1 MHLIVREHERIP
13 VVAERERADERAL
26 TDAESE
32 LLLRTCELA
41 RIPAVVGAYR
51 SVKFRSYCGVI
62 QAGSLVVEVLP
73 KIAQDDGFDRALL
86 LRMIALASDFPL
98 AAVDS
103 DRLAM
108 QGHSLLLALV
118 RWYCDELQAQM
129 HQGMLKQ
136 YVTAAEPLASIRGRW
151 RPDVDALRHAGRRD
165 RMHCEFDELTA
176 NNRYNQALKAALRRV
191 MPLVRQSDVVSRQV
205 AQLLGWMVDVDDVVV
220 RAAQLDE
227 LPMNRLTQRYSRAL
241 MMARWFLSSHSPD
254 LSNGREA
261 GLALLFDMNAL
272 FQRTLGALIRRV
284 LPEGLHLREEGPRRY
299 LATDELGQRQFQ
311 MRPDLCILRGD
322 EVLAIADA
330 KWKLLDL
337 SASAGQPGV
346 AQADAYQLHAYASA
360 YGCTRVALWYPCPGA
375 RDEPNEQGSRLYEF
389 SGGATDEPLRQLLVQ
404 QVAMPFPVA
413 GERWI
418 DAMTSEVRAQ
428 LGLLLGASVGPG
440 PGDLS
445 LARYWAGKCPLSMSD
460 LSQPEG

>member
-1 MHLIVREHERIP
+1 MHLVVREHERIP
-13 VVAERERADERAL
+13 VVAERQRADERAL
-26 TDAESE
+26 TVAESE
-32 LLLRTCELA
+32 LLLRTCERE

-51 SVKFRSYCGVI
+51 AVKFRSYCGVI
-62 QAGSLVVEVLP
+62 QAVALVVEVLP

-103 DRLAM
+103 DRLAL

-118 RWYCDELQAQM
+118 RWYCDELQTQM

-136 YVTAAEPLASIRGRW
+136 YVTEADALGSIRGRW

-191 MPLVRQSDVVSRQV
+191 MPLVRQSEGVSRQV

-220 RAAQLDE
+220 RAFQIDQ

-241 MMARWFLSSHSPD
+241 MMARWFLSEESPA
-254 LSNGREA
+254 LSRGREA

-272 FQRTLGALIRRV
+272 FQRTLGALLRRV
-284 LPEGLHLREEGPRRY
+284 LPEGLHLREEGPRRH

-322 EVLAIADA
+322 QVLAIADA
-330 KWKLLDL
+330 KWKLLDP
-337 SASAGQPGV
+337 SANGSSQPGV
-346 AQADAYQLHAYASA
+346 AQSDAYQLHAYATT
-360 YGCTRVALWYPCPGA
+360 YGCSRVALWYPRPA
-375 RDEPNEQGSRLYEF
+375 APDEPNAGRPRLYGF
-389 SGGATDEPLRQLLVQ
+389 SGAAASETGRQLMVQ
-404 QVAMPFPVA
+404 QVALPVPVA

-418 DAMTSEVRAQ
+418 DAMTAEVRAQ
-428 LGLLLGASVGPG
+428 LGLLLGASVGLG
-440 PGDLS
+440 VREL
-445 LARYWAGKCPLSMSD
+445 LAASA
-460 LSQPEG
+460 